1 MNTVQGPSPVLAVEL
16 LGRLV
21 IRIDGV
27 DVPLRGEIARGII
40 GRLAVAAG
48 DAVPTDDLVRSL
60 WAEPTDTAAVSVR
73 VNVSKLRNGP
83 LGPWLT
89 GGRGGY
95 RLDVDPAHVDLLRL
109 RTSIRELRA
118 AVASGLPDPD
128 LLERLDFAD
137 VLWGGDPLT
146 ELADQPFAVDLRAE
160 LAEERR
166 FAGQELAALHIERGE
181 FQTGLAGIAVLRS
194 RTPLAEEPV
203 RLEALALAGAGR
215 TSEALAAID
224 AFRELLADELGLEL
238 PPALAGLRQSVL
250 RADPVVTASARR
262 RADVERHGI
271 PLPLT
276 RLVGRLDV
284 LDAIAEARTNARL
297 VTLVGPGGVGK
308 TRLAVESARRTGR
321 DLDEEQWMVDL
332 AAVPD
337 GAGVVGAAADAVG
350 ATSHDPD
357 AIVRRLDGRRSLLVL
372 DNAEHVLDD
381 CRALAR
387 RLLERCEGLG
397 VLVTS
402 REPLGIAGER
412 LVPVAPFLGAT
423 ADDAVE
429 LFAERAADARPGFAL
444 DDANRDEVRSLC
456 AALDGMP
463 LALEL
468 AAARLGVMELGQLAH
483 SMLGSAAAGP
493 GTPGRPRGDRH
504 SSLIAA
510 IEWSI
515 DLLDDAELELLAQL
529 ARFAGTFDFT
539 DVAAV
544 CTGHGDDPVAVAI
557 RLAQQSLLAV
567 VEREG
572 RPRRYRML
580 ESVKAHVRA
589 RHPLTEV
596 AAAAWS
602 ARHAARYADLA
613 DRLGPKVRGLER
625 RVARDELIAAAP
637 DFRLALETAI
647 AAGDRETALRIA
659 GGQAEHWMREGRLV
673 DGRAE
678 VDRALAVPGE
688 ADPAVEARALL
699 GVALLSF
706 QSGGFDAALPY
717 ADPAFAAAEAAG
729 DVDRQAV
736 LLGYTA
742 YGRSLRGDRAAAES
756 LVAQAEALLDSV
768 EPWVRC
774 SVLLCVGQ
782 ALRTLGR
789 PAQALEALHSSRSV
803 AVRTGYE
810 WIASSATYVTGKV
823 LVDVRRGR
831 DAIAVLVP
839 GVGEALD
846 EGHPTSA
853 LALAHL
859 VGGACALIE
868 RHYDGAVIFAAVDRL
883 GARYDYNPVVAEGV
897 DAEAHRRRIAEAL
910 TPRERAH
917 AVAIGSALDLT
928 GLFEFATTLTERA
941 AA

>member
-1 MNTVQGPSPVLAVEL
+1 MDNAKDPTPLAVEL
-16 LGRLV
+16 LGRIV
-21 IRIDGV
+21 VRIDGA
-27 DVPLRGEIARGII
+27 DVHLRGEIARGVI
-40 GRLAVAAG
+40 GRLALAAG
-48 DAVPTDDLVRSL
+48 DAVSTEDLVRSL

-73 VNVSKLRNGP
+73 VNVSKLRGGP

-89 GGRGGY
+89 GGGY
-95 RLDVDPAHVDLLRL
+95 RLDVDPAQVDLLRL
-109 RTSIRELRA
+109 RAAIRELRA

-137 VLWGGDPLT
+137 LLWGGEPLT
-146 ELADQPFAVDLRAE
+146 ELVDQPFAMELRAD

-166 FAGQELAALHIERGE
+166 FAGQGLAALHVDRGD
-181 FQTGLAGIAVLRS
+181 FQTALAGIAVLRS

-224 AFRELLADELGLEL
+224 AFRDLLADELGLEL
-238 PPALAGLRQSVL
+238 PPALAELRQSVL

-262 RADVERHGI
+262 RVDVERHGI

-308 TRLAVESARRTGR
+308 TRLAVESARRAGR
-321 DLDEEQWMVDL
+321 ELDEVQWMVDL

-350 ATSHDPD
+350 ATSHEPD
-357 AIVRRLDGRRSLLVL
+357 AIVRRLDGRRALLVL

-387 RLLERCEGLG
+387 RLLEQCEGLG

-402 REPLGIAGER
+402 REPLGIPGER
-412 LVPVAPFLGAT
+412 LVRVEPLAGAA

-429 LFAERAADARPGFAL
+429 LFAERAQDARPGFTV
-444 DDANRDEVRSLC
+444 DDANRDEVRALC

-468 AAARLGVMELGQLAH
+468 AAARLGVMELGQLAQ
-483 SMLGSAAAGP
+483 SVLGSAAGAAATAAGSAA
-493 GTPGRPRGDRH
+493 PRGERH
-504 SSLIAA
+504 ASLIAA
-510 IEWSI
+510 IGWSV
-515 DLLDDAELELLAQL
+515 DLLDDAERELLSQV
-529 ARFAGTFDFT
+529 ARFAGTFDFA

-544 CTGHGDDPVAVAI
+544 CTVHGDEPVAVAV
-557 RLAQQSLLAV
+557 RLAQQSLLSV
-567 VEREG
+567 VDREG
-572 RPRRYRML
+572 RQRRYRML
-580 ESVKAHVRA
+580 ESVKAYVRA
-589 RHPLTEV
+589 RHPLTET
-596 AAAAWS
+596 AAAAWT
-602 ARHAARYADLA
+602 ARHAAWYADLA
-613 DRLGPKVRGLER
+613 DRLGPEVRGHGR
-625 RVARDELIAAAP
+625 HAARDELIAAAP
-637 DFRLALETAI
+637 DLRLALDTAV
-647 AAGDRETALRIA
+647 ARGDRETALRIA

-699 GVALLSF
+699 GVALLAF
-706 QSGGFDAALPY
+706 QSGGFEAALPY

-729 DVDRQAV
+729 DIDRQAV

-742 YGRSLRGDRAAAES
+742 YGRSLRGDREAAEA
-756 LVAQAEALLDSV
+756 LVAQAEALLGAV
-768 EPWVRC
+768 APWVRC

-789 PAQALEALHSSRSV
+789 PAQALEALRSARAV

-883 GARYDYNPVVAEGV
+883 GARYDYNPVVAEGA
-897 DAEAHRRRIAEAL
+897 DAEVHRRRIAEAL
-910 TPRERAH
+910 TPRERVQ
-917 AVAIGSALDLT
+917 AVAMGSALDLT
-928 GLFEFATTLTERA
+928 GLLDFASALPVRA

>member
-1 MNTVQGPSPVLAVEL
+1 MTTAKDPTPLAVDL

-21 IRIDGV
+21 VRVDGT
-27 DVPLRGEIARGII
+27 DVSIRGEIARGIL
-40 GRLAVAAG
+40 GRLALAAG
-48 DAVPTDDLVRSL
+48 DAVPTEELVRAL
-60 WAEPTDTAAVSVR
+60 WAEPTETAPVSVR
-73 VNVSKLRNGP
+73 VNVSKLRAGP
-83 LGPWLT
+83 LGPRLS

-95 RLDVDPAHVDLLRL
+95 RLDVDPGEVDVLRL
-109 RTSIRELRA
+109 RGAIRELRA
-118 AVASGLPDPD
+118 AVASGLPDPGV
-128 LLERLDFAD
+128 LERLDFSD
-137 VLWGGDPLT
+137 VLWGGEPLT
-146 ELADQPFAVDLRAE
+146 ELTDQPFAIELRAE

-166 FAGQELAALHIERGE
+166 FAGQEVAALHVERGD
-181 FQTGLAGIAVLRS
+181 FQTALAGIAVLRS

-224 AFRELLADELGLEL
+224 AFRVRLVDELGLEL
-238 PPALAGLRQSVL
+238 PPALAELRMSVL
-250 RADPVVTASARR
+250 RADPSVIAHVRHRT
-262 RADVERHGI
+262 DVARHGI

-284 LDAIAEARTNARL
+284 LEAIAEARAGARL
-297 VTLVGPGGVGK
+297 VTLVGPAGVGK

-321 DLDEEQWMVDL
+321 ELDEEQWMVDL

-337 GAGVVGAAADAVG
+337 GAAVVAAAADAVG
-350 ATSHDPD
+350 ATSHDAD
-357 AIVRRLDGRRSLLVL
+357 AIVRRLDGRRTLVVL
-372 DNAEHVLDD
+372 DNAEHVIDA
-381 CRALAR
+381 CRALVR
-387 RLLERCEGLG
+387 RLLERCEGLA

-402 REPLGIAGER
+402 REPLGIPGER
-412 LVPVAPFLGAT
+412 LVPVAPFAGAT

-444 DDANRDEVRSLC
+444 DEVDHDEIRSLC
-456 AALDGMP
+456 AALDGIP

-468 AAARLGVMELGQLAH
+468 AAARLGVMELHQLGH
-483 SMLGSAAAGP
+483 SMLGSAAAAAE
-493 GTPGRPRGDRH
+493 PRGERH
-504 SSLIAA
+504 SSLNTA
-510 IEWSI
+510 IGWSI
-515 DLLDDAELELLAQL
+515 DLLDAAEREMIAQL
-529 ARFAGTFDFT
+529 AGFAGTFDFG

-544 CTGHGDDPVAVAI
+544 CTVRGDDPVAVGA
-557 RLAQQSLLAV
+557 RLAQQSLLAI

-580 ESVKAHVRA
+580 ESVKAFVRA
-589 RHPLTEV
+589 RHPLGE
-596 AAAAWS
+596 ADAAAWRS
-602 ARHAARYADLA
+602 RHAAWYADLA
-613 DRLGPKVRGLER
+613 DRVGPEIRGLR
-625 RVARDELIAAAP
+625 RHVARDELIAAAP
-637 DFRLALETAI
+637 DLRLALDTAI
-647 AAGDRETALRIA
+647 GAGDRETALRIA

-699 GVALLSF
+699 GVALLAF
-706 QSGGFDAALPY
+706 QGGGVEAALPY
-717 ADPAFAAAEAAG
+717 AGPALAAAQAAG

-736 LLGYTA
+736 LLGYSA
-742 YGRSLRGDRAAAES
+742 YGRSLMGDREAAGS
-756 LVAQAEALLDSV
+756 LVAQAESLLDSV
-768 EPWVRC
+768 APWVRC

-782 ALRTLGR
+782 ALRRLGR
-789 PAQALEALHSSRSV
+789 PAQALEALHAARTV

-831 DAIAVLVP
+831 DALAVLVP

-883 GARYDYNPVVAEGV
+883 GARYDYNPVVAEGADV
-897 DAEAHRRRIAEAL
+897 EVHRQRVAEAL
-910 TPRERAH
+910 SPRERAL
-917 AVAIGSALDLT
+917 AVAVGSRLDLA
-928 GLFEFATTLTERA
+928 GLHEFARALTVRA